1 MFKLQCCPKE
11 EEEEKKNSMTGTG
24 LSIKSSE
31 RQNFLVE

>member
-1 MFKLQCCPKE
+1 MFKLQCCPK

-31 RQNFLVE
+31 QQNFLVE